1 MNLCVLLRRA
11 LFADT
16 RAAAQ
21 LRVHRGEIPPR
32 HFPRARCAR
41 PHPSRTPMFHFG
53 APHTPLFFRSFRCS
67 GQRDHRLLGASLRLA
82 MLPLRAVPRWVV
94 QAAGTASRGLRA
106 FSMFVPGPFGEICLL
121 GLANFTQTNPLG
133 AEVGVRS
140 GFLRRDACFAEH
152 WPPVRLCP
160 KAGRLGAA
168 LLAHDGHR
176 ETRFESN
183 EGTLESRST
192 ILSQEDRSARTLCA
206 PVGGPVSGP
215 VGRPVGGPVSGPV
228 GARRKKERKEGR
240 TGRNEKSSVVLLCP
254 SYTTVD
260 IIRPLDVYPR
270 HRDASVDT
278 CTGGHIQ
285 TQHRYFWRQSHGSK
299 KLWGVFV
306 F

>member
-1 MNLCVLLRRA
+1 
-11 LFADT
+11 
-16 RAAAQ
+16 
-21 LRVHRGEIPPR
+21 
-32 HFPRARCAR
+32 
-41 PHPSRTPMFHFG
+41 MFHFG

-228 GARRKKERKEGR
+228 GARRKKERKEGMDGTR
-240 TGRNEKSSVVLLCP
+240 SPPLSFCVHSTRPWTSSDHWMSTLAIVTRRWTRAQEDIYRHSIGTFGANLTAPKSCGGY
-254 SYTTVD
+254 SYSNTSGTT
-260 IIRPLDVYPR
+260 
-270 HRDASVDT
+270 
-278 CTGGHIQ
+278 
-285 TQHRYFWRQSHGSK
+285 
-299 KLWGVFV
+299 FV
-306 F
+306 SGK